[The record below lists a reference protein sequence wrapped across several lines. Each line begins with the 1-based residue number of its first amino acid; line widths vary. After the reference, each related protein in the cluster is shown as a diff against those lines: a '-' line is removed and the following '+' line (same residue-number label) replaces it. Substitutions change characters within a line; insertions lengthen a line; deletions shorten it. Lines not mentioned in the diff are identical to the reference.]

1 MKSLLDLI
9 KLLYGKNALTKT
21 IGTRTNVISLAN
33 KKLEK
38 YTKAELNIEEA
49 SDAAAE
55 NAYKEMKELIVDVPK
70 MNDRERLIYE
80 GNLRRLKNKF
90 QSSGKLDPDQT
101 AEVLSMS
108 TKGPVSKE
116 GVEQLIK
123 EGGQKN
129 PPGSLLGNIESSL
142 NKIKVATEEMKKI
155 SNKSTINDFF
165 MNYFNLNKIG
175 GKKRSSLEHAYVR
188 GVARQI
194 MYTDFKAGKLK
205 SSKKLEEMATGKT
218 NEDPI
223 EVFRT
228 LYGEDALAH
237 IDDILPEIQAL
248 NKNSEAEALARSK
261 FNFEPKLDRPK
272 GSYTD
277 EEMQAITDKIEKA
290 KKTEQE
296 LEINKP
302 AKVSDFKT
310 EAAKRTSVDDLI
322 DEYNSNY
329 KLLSQVDEEGGTL
342 IGYEQFN
349 KLQNRNTEIEKILD
363 SMGVK
368 SAPKVEPEGTVIP
381 FKKDDPDKFAGGG
394 SVGLDYLT
402 GMNPSQERV
411 GYAEGTQGAP
421 SITLDSHDKAPD
433 NMDKYPIKA
442 RDLEFGITGI
452 MKSGQ
457 FTPHPYVN
465 VETADR
471 DFSVR
476 GKYNVPN
483 TKISLLGDIGDVRNR
498 AKVDIN
504 APEYNYRETIKDVM
518 RANPYSVGVEYAP
531 DQNKNMNLRYD
542 DQGNVSLTGR
552 YKFSKG
558 GLGYLVGE

>member
-1 MKSLLDLI
+1 MKSLLELI

-70 MNDRERLIYE
+70 MNDSERLIFE

-116 GVEQLIK
+116 GIEQLIK

-228 LYGEDALAH
+228 LYGEDALEH

-248 NKNSEAEALARSK
+248 DKNSEAEALARSK

-272 GSYTD
+272 EAYTD
-277 EEMQAITDKIEKA
+277 AEIETIISKDPDRFAIKPEAEVVDI
-290 KKTEQE
+290 KT
-296 LEINKP
+296 
-302 AKVSDFKT
+302 KVSKN
-310 EAAKRTSVDDLI
+310 VDPDQLI
-322 DEYNSNY
+322 QEYNSNY

-457 FTPHPYVN
+457 FTPDPYVN
-465 VETADR
+465 VKTADR

-504 APEYNYRETIKDVM
+504 VPEYNYRETIKDVM

-542 DQGNVSLTGR
+542 DQGNVSLTGK

>member
-1 MKSLLDLI
+1 MKSLLELI

-70 MNDRERLIYE
+70 MNDSERLIFE

-116 GVEQLIK
+116 GIEQLIK

-228 LYGEDALAH
+228 LYGEDALEH

-248 NKNSEAEALARSK
+248 DKNSEAEALARSK

-272 GSYTD
+272 EAYTD
-277 EEMQAITDKIEKA
+277 AEIETIISKDPDRFAIKPEAEVVDI
-290 KKTEQE
+290 KT
-296 LEINKP
+296 
-302 AKVSDFKT
+302 KVSKN
-310 EAAKRTSVDDLI
+310 VDPDQLI
-322 DEYNSNY
+322 QEYNSNY

-433 NMDKYPIKA
+433 NMDKYSIKA
-442 RDLEFGITGI
+442 GDLELGITGI

-457 FTPHPYVN
+457 STPDPYVN
-465 VETADR
+465 VKTADR